1 MWQGATV
8 EGACGCGNVW
18 QAVNL
23 CQSPKRSYAQA
34 TTSLRLVPWH
44 NKRGREGKR
53 VGCGLAGS
61 RHSLDPDLEPDSLA
75 SAAILIAIIKLQVS
89 RIDSGLACGEAH
101 SRHTGATL
109 GALWRHTRGHPAALG
124 QFGVQ
129 PAPSTLLSALCCI
142 ASIMCANK

>member
-1 MWQGATV
+1 MCGRLLICAKAQSEATHKPQQVCDLFLGTIQGKGGG
-8 EGACGCGNVW
+8 E
-18 QAVNL
+18 
-23 CQSPKRSYAQA
+23 
-34 TTSLRLVPWH
+34 
-44 NKRGREGKR
+44 
-53 VGCGLAGS
+53 GS

-124 QFGVQ
+124 QFGPCTLL
-129 PAPSTLLSALCCI
+129 PALCALLSAALHPLCAPI
-142 ASIMCANK
+142 NRGS

>member
-1 MWQGATV
+1 M
-8 EGACGCGNVW
+8 
-18 QAVNL
+18 
-23 CQSPKRSYAQA
+23 PKPKAKLRRS
-34 TTSLRLVPWH
+34 H
-44 NKRGREGKR
+44 NKSATCSLEQQRGRGGKGKGEGE
-53 VGCGLAGS
+53 GS

-124 QFGVQ
+124 QFAPLH
-129 PAPSTLLSALCCI
+129 PAPCSLLHCI
-142 ASIMCANK
+142 HYVRQ